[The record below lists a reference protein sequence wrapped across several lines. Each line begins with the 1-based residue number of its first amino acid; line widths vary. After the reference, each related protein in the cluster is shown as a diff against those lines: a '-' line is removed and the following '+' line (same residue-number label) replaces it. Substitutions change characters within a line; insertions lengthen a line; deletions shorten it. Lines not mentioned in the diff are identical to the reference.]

1 MNDNYRIDTSGRLFA
16 LLLNL
21 YPRAHRDEFA
31 VSMRQVF
38 KEQCREASRLKGS
51 LGILFLWLR
60 TLPDLA
66 RTAIMEHLT
75 TPGASWGLME
85 PVPNAPLPWKGVL
98 LILLPGLVYLVSQ
111 IAQLTGQPWY
121 LTVYYRAAFFLI
133 LPPLAVWI
141 ITRRFPLWGLI
152 PVGLLFRLLQ
162 EIGYQLVTLHP
173 NVFSSNP
180 VLNAGLDAARMLES
194 NPFIA
199 SGIFA
204 AAILLLGW
212 RFLRKSRPARGFWL
226 WGGVCLAVALTQIG
240 LSFRWIIP
248 DNLAAHPALT
258 QADAWIYFWN
268 SAGWSLYT
276 HVALLLLVFLGT
288 LFTRRH
294 GMFAILVLVGYLLP
308 TLVIGTPWN
317 LGDNGTS
324 LVMIFAGIL
333 TFRGLLSLVMPV
345 WMSRTPSQN
354 GKRGVVIGLALAAFI
369 IHGSMQFL
377 PDLFYPAGATISID
391 WVASVLLD
399 ELKGFSAL
407 LLGLALYAEKS
418 APAAPKKVLAGVVET
433 KAEMI

>member
-1 MNDNYRIDTSGRLFA
+1 MTDNYRIDSSGRLFA

-21 YPRAHRDEFA
+21 YPRTHRDEFA

-66 RTAIMEHLT
+66 RTAILEHLT
-75 TPGASWGLME
+75 APGAAWGLME
-85 PVPNAPLPWKGVL
+85 PVPNAPLPWKGVV
-98 LILLPGLVYLVSQ
+98 LILLPGMVYLVSQ
-111 IAQLTGQPWY
+111 VAQLTGQPWY

-133 LPPLAVWI
+133 LPPLVVWI

-173 NVFSSNP
+173 GVFSSNP
-180 VLNAGLDAARMLES
+180 ILNTALDIARMLES

-199 SGIFA
+199 SGLFA
-204 AAILLLGW
+204 AAIVLLGW
-212 RFLRKSRPARGFWL
+212 RHLRRSRPARGVWL
-226 WGGVCLAVALTQIG
+226 WGGVYLAIALTQIM

-248 DNLAAHPALT
+248 DNLAAYPAIT
-258 QADAWIYFWN
+258 QADAWAYFWN
-268 SAGWSLYT
+268 SVGWSLYT
-276 HVALLLLVFLGT
+276 HTALLLLVFLGT

-294 GMFAILVLVGYLLP
+294 GMFSILVLVGYLLP

-324 LVMIFAGIL
+324 LIMIFAGIL
-333 TFRGLLSLVMPV
+333 VFRGLLSLVLPV
-345 WMSRTPSQN
+345 WMSRTPSQS
-354 GKRGVVIGLALAAFI
+354 GKRGVVIGLALAALI

-377 PDLFYPAGATISID
+377 PDLFYPAGVTMNID
-391 WVASVLLD
+391 WVVSVLLEEFKD
-399 ELKGFSAL
+399 FSAL
-407 LLGLALYAEKS
+407 LLGLALYEQPAV
-418 APAAPKKVLAGVVET
+418 PAAREET
-433 KAEMI
+433 ASQVNPSAEVA

>member
-1 MNDNYRIDTSGRLFA
+1 MTDNYHTDTSGRLFA

-38 KEQCREASRLKGS
+38 KEQCLDASRLKGT

-75 TPGASWGLME
+75 APGAGWGLME

-98 LILLPGLVYLVSQ
+98 LILLPGMVYLVSQ
-111 IAQLTGQPWY
+111 VAQLTGQPWY

-173 NVFSSNP
+173 GVFSSNP
-180 VLNAGLDAARMLES
+180 FLNAGLDAARMLES
-194 NPFIA
+194 NPFIV
-199 SGIFA
+199 SGLFA

-212 RFLRKSRPARGFWL
+212 LHLRRCRPARGVWV
-226 WGGVCLAVALTQIG
+226 WAGVYLAIVLAQVV

-248 DNLAAHPALT
+248 GNLAAYPAVT
-258 QADAWIYFWN
+258 QAEAWVYFWN
-268 SAGWSLYT
+268 SIGWSLYNHT
-276 HVALLLLVFLGT
+276 ALLLLVFLGT

-294 GMFAILVLVGYLLP
+294 GMFSILVLVGYLLP

-333 TFRGLLSLVMPV
+333 VFRGLLSLVLPI
-345 WMSRTPSQN
+345 WMSRTPTQN
-354 GKRGVVIGLALAAFI
+354 GKRGVVIGLALAALI

-377 PDLFYPAGATISID
+377 PDLFYPAGASMSID

-407 LLGLALYAEKS
+407 LLGLALYAEKP
-418 APAAPKKVLAGVVET
+418 APAAKEDTAAPVEAA
-433 KAEMI
+433 AEAA